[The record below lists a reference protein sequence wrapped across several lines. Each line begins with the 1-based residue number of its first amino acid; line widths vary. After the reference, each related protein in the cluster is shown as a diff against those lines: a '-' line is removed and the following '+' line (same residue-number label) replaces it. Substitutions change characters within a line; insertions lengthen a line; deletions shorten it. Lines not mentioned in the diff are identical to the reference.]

1 MVPQVHQFVKGLE
14 CQDKEFRN
22 SLVNK
27 GEVLIVFKQR
37 DDLVILSLQYAGGK
51 KKGQLRKLFP
61 IIHF

>member
-1 MVPQVHQFVKGLE
+1 MALGVSHSGWPEIIKHVVSQVHQFVKGLE

-37 DDLVILSLQYAGGK
+37 DDLVN
-51 KKGQLRKLFP
+51 FP
-61 IIHF
+61 FFTVC